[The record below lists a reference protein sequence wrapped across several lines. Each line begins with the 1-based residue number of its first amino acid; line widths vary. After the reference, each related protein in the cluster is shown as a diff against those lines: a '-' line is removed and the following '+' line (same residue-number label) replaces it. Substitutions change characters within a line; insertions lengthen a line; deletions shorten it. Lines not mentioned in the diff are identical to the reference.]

1 MATDD
6 EAGLLAEQI
15 AKGTEV
21 LSGAAEALLFVLNR
35 RTAELAELKKRLE
48 SGGNIP
54 ALLKERDELVS
65 CVENLKSRLES
76 VAPEKVR
83 EVSSPGELLRV
94 AADVAESYPLA
105 DPGREESL
113 GREIARAVDSHIAA
127 YPVLGPLRL
136 ALLSLLSAAVRKEF
150 RAKRRHHIRR
160 ADYERAVEFIRR
172 YALPKPDQIGEPALE
187 LLRIRAKLGLSAG
200 RGRRDRRVPR
210 DGAFVGEG
218 GEEAGFKA
226 IRPSAEVPGRDVP
239 KDGRGPPGPREGR
252 GRKEEVKLMRRAL
265 FVPSS
270 LLVFVSSVA
279 SAQESYGGVALKDP
293 ATLGEKV
300 TDIVRDVG
308 MPLGGAVLFFSVC
321 AVAIQIMLSR
331 INPEKR
337 SEAMSGLMYVVL
349 GGALLGGAMFI
360 AGAILGLGQKF

>member
-6 EAGLLAEQI
+6 EAGLLVEQI

-35 RTAELAELKKRLE
+35 RTAELSELKKRLE

-94 AADVAESYPLA
+94 AADVAESFPLA

-172 YALPKPDQIGEPALE
+172 YALPKPDEIGEPALE
-187 LLRIRAKLGLSAG
+187 LLRIRAKLGLSAK
-200 RGRRDRRVPR
+200 D
-210 DGAFVGEG
+210 A
-218 GEEAGFKA
+218 
-226 IRPSAEVPGRDVP
+226 AERIGVFPGTVLSWER
-239 KDGRGPPGPREGR
+239 
-252 GRKEEVKLMRRAL
+252 
-265 FVPSS
+265 
-270 LLVFVSSVA
+270 
-279 SAQESYGGVALKDP
+279 
-293 ATLGEKV
+293 GEKRP
-300 TDIVRDVG
+300 D
-308 MPLGGAVLFFSVC
+308 
-321 AVAIQIMLSR
+321 SR
-331 INPEKR
+331 R
-337 SEAMSGLMYVVL
+337 S
-349 GGALLGGAMFI
+349 ALL
-360 AGAILGLGQKF
+360 QKFLEEMSRKTAAALPDRGKVVAAKRR